1 MSYYFI
7 IALPLIL
14 ILALFIIFRNFQL
27 NEIAAMRLR
36 LRRMSKKMDQ
46 VLRIADVTN
55 LDFTS
60 SVRIQKSFSLLRLTE
75 RLEAKI
81 DRLLNHLKQIK
92 NESTSTL
99 SS

>member
-46 VLRIADVTN
+46 VLRIAGVTN